1 MRLFFKILKITAVL
15 IIIFI
20 LGLFIASILMQDK
33 VAGYILKSLNNS
45 ISTKYEFESVKLSL
59 LKQFPKASLDLKN
72 VIVHS
77 SPGFDRTGFA
87 GLNTDT
93 LLAAKVV
100 FIEFSITDIYRGI
113 YNIEKI
119 GIKDGILNL
128 LTDHEGLVNYEISV
142 KTEEAPESDFTIDL
156 RRISLT
162 DLDTK
167 YNNLATELI
176 IEGLIETGQ
185 LKSRITG
192 DEIDFTARSG
202 IQIINFRLYN
212 TVLAVPFSADI
223 DISLSSSDSGIVFN
237 NSSLD
242 IDNYRFG
249 LSGSVSA
256 DKMLDLSLTGEDLDI
271 EDIKK
276 YFPAEILRTISDYNP
291 SGLLQVN
298 GNVRGRLA
306 RTSYPGIDI
315 YFFLSNGSITLG
327 NRELNLNDLSFNGN
341 FSNGEKRVPE
351 TSKIAIKNFRGTLGS
366 EQYTGSITVCNF
378 DSLYGT
384 LQLKGKVI
392 LSEIKD
398 FFRLRVI
405 SSSGGFIDLN
415 LSMEGALPEKGKYAF
430 PDIMDLITGANLTFN
445 DFSIGIK
452 DDRIF
457 FDNISGK
464 LAIAD
469 SIMAEN
475 LDIRYKD
482 QRFMLNGIFKNL
494 PEWLAGRPEILI
506 ASAGIWCDHIVPELF
521 FPSLNKS
528 DTAAKR
534 DKAYSLPGDIILDLD
549 FNIDTFRL
557 RKFKAEKINGSLS
570 YKPGLINF
578 KTLNLNSMGGLISG
592 NGFIIH
598 KTDDKSFNT
607 RGNFDLEEINIK
619 SAFIS
624 FNDFGQNFIKADNIN
639 GNLSGSMSVIIPFD
653 SLLKID
659 IKSITAEGK
668 FRIVDGALINFAP
681 VKQLSSFIELSE
693 LENIRFEKLE
703 NDIFIRNNSL
713 YIPQMDVNSSAAYLS
728 LNGKHGFNNDY
739 EYHIR
744 ILLSEI
750 LSKKFKKPGLNT
762 TEFGAVE
769 DDGLGR
775 TSVLLKIEDKGEE
788 VKVGYDVEAARN
800 IVRDDI
806 KAEKQT
812 LRTILNEEYG
822 WFKNDTPAV
831 EKPAA
836 GTPRFRILWEDTDT
850 ISIEENEE
858 LPVEKWGNPL
868 KNLFRKKDK
877 KR

>member
-1 MRLFFKILKITAVL
+1 L
-15 IIIFI
+15 
-20 LGLFIASILMQDK
+20 
-33 VAGYILKSLNNS
+33 
-45 ISTKYEFESVKLSL
+45 
-59 LKQFPKASLDLKN
+59 
-72 VIVHS
+72 
-77 SPGFDRTGFA
+77 
-87 GLNTDT
+87 
-93 LLAAKVV
+93 V

-113 YNIEKI
+113 YNIERI

-142 KTEEAPESDFTIDL
+142 KTEEVPESAFTIDL

-162 DLDTK
+162 DLDAK

-192 DEIDFTARSG
+192 DEIDFTAQSG
-202 IQIINFRLYN
+202 MQITNFRLFN
-212 TVLAVPFSADI
+212 TIPDIPFSVDI
-223 DISLSSSDSGIVFN
+223 DISLSSSGSGIVFRK
-237 NSSLD
+237 SFLD

-276 YFPAEILRTISDYNP
+276 YFPAEILGTISDYNP

-298 GNVRGRLA
+298 GNVRGQLT

-315 YFFLSNGSITLG
+315 NFFLSNGSITLG
-327 NRELNLNDLSFNGN
+327 KRELNLNALSFNGS

-351 TSKIAIKNFRGTLGS
+351 TSKIAIENFRGTLGS
-366 EQYTGSITVCNF
+366 EQYTGSLTLCNF
-378 DSLYGT
+378 ASLYGT

-405 SSSGGFIDLN
+405 SSSGGLIDLN
-415 LSMEGALPEKGKYAF
+415 LNMEGALPEKGEYPF
-430 PDIMDLITGANLTFN
+430 PDIMDLITRANLTFD

-452 DDRIF
+452 DDKIF
-457 FDNISGK
+457 FDNISGN
-464 LAIAD
+464 LAFAD

-482 QRFMLNGIFKNL
+482 HRFRLNGIFKNL

-506 ASAGIWCDHIVPELF
+506 ASAGIRCDHMVPELF

-534 DKAYSLPGDIILDLD
+534 DKAFNLPGDIILDLD

-557 RKFKAEKINGSLS
+557 RKFRAEKINGSLS
-570 YKPGLINF
+570 YKPGLVNF
-578 KTLNLNSMGGLISG
+578 KTLNLNSMGGFISG
-592 NGFIIH
+592 SGFIIQ

-607 RGNFDLEEINIK
+607 HGNFDLAEINIK
-619 SAFIS
+619 SAFVS
-624 FNDFGQNFIKADNIN
+624 FNDFGQNFLKAKNIN
-639 GNLSGSMSVIIPFD
+639 GNLSGSMSVLIPFD

-659 IKSITAEGK
+659 VRSITAEGK
-668 FRIVDGALINFAP
+668 YSIVDGALIDFAP

-703 NDIFIRNNSL
+703 NDFFIRNNAL
-713 YIPQMDVNSSAAYLS
+713 YIPQMDVNSSAADLS
-728 LNGKHGFNNDY
+728 VNGKHGFDNDF
-739 EYHIR
+739 EYHVR

-750 LSKKFKKPGLNT
+750 LSKKLNKPRPNT

-788 VKVGYDVEAARN
+788 LKVGYDVKAARN

-806 KAEKQT
+806 SAEKQT

-822 WFKNDTPAV
+822 WFKNDTPV
-831 EKPAA
+831 FEKPAA
-836 GTPRFRILWEDTDT
+836 GTPRFRILWEETDT
-850 ISIEENEE
+850 LSIENEE
-858 LPVEKWGNPL
+858 GLPSEERENPL

>member
-20 LGLFIASILMQDK
+20 LGLFTASILMRDK
-33 VAGYILKSLNNS
+33 VAGYILKSLNKS
-45 ISTKYEFESVKLSL
+45 ISTKYEFESVRLSL
-59 LKQFPKASLDLKN
+59 LRQFPKASLDLKN
-72 VIVHS
+72 VIIHT
-77 SPGFDRTGFA
+77 SPGFDKTGFA
-87 GLNTDT
+87 GLDTDT

-113 YNIEKI
+113 YNIDKI

-142 KTEEAPESDFTIDL
+142 KTEEVPESDFTIDL

-167 YNNLATELI
+167 YYNLATQLI

-192 DEIDFTARSG
+192 DEIDFTAQSAM
-202 IQIINFRLYN
+202 QITNFRLYN
-212 TVLAVPFSADI
+212 TVLAAPFLADI
-223 DISLSSSDSGIVFN
+223 DISLSRSDSGIVFN
-237 NSSLD
+237 KSFLD
-242 IDNYRFG
+242 IDNYHFR
-249 LSGSVSA
+249 LSGSLSA

-276 YFPAEILRTISDYNP
+276 YFPAEILSTISDYNP
-291 SGLLQVN
+291 SGFLQVD
-298 GNVRGRLA
+298 GNIRGLLT
-306 RTSYPGIDI
+306 RTSFPGIDI
-315 YFFLSNGSITLG
+315 NFLLSNGSVTLG
-327 NRELNLNDLSFNGN
+327 NRELNLNDLSFNGS

-351 TSKIAIKNFRGTLGS
+351 TSKIAIDNFRGTLGS
-366 EQYTGSITVCNF
+366 EQYTGSLNVCNI

-384 LQLKGKVI
+384 FQLKGKVI

-405 SSSGGFIDLN
+405 SSSEGFIDLD
-415 LSMEGALPEKGKYAF
+415 LRMEGALPKKGKYSF

-452 DDRIF
+452 DDK
-457 FDNISGK
+457 ISFNNVKGK
-464 LAIAD
+464 VVIAD
-469 SIMAEN
+469 SILAEN
-475 LDIRYKD
+475 LDIRFKD
-482 QRFMLNGIFKNL
+482 QMFRVNGIFKNL

-506 ASAGIWCDHIVPELF
+506 ASAGMWCDHMVPELLI
-521 FPSLNKS
+521 PSLNKS

-534 DKAYSLPGDIILDLD
+534 DRAYSLPGDIILDLD
-549 FNIDTFRL
+549 FIIDTFRL
-557 RKFKAEKINGSLS
+557 RKFKAEKIGGSLS
-570 YKPGLINF
+570 YKPGLVNF
-578 KTLNLNSMGGLISG
+578 KTLNLTSMGGLISG
-592 NGFIIH
+592 NGFIIQN
-598 KTDDKSFNT
+598 TDDKSFNT
-607 RGNFDLEEINIK
+607 RGNFDLNEINIK
-619 SAFIS
+619 SAFVS
-624 FNDFGQNFIKADNIN
+624 FNDFGQDFLKAENIN
-639 GNLSGSMSVIIPFD
+639 GNLSGNMSVIIPFD
-653 SLLKID
+653 SLLKIYV
-659 IKSITAEGK
+659 KSITAEGK
-668 FRIVDGALINFAP
+668 YRIIDGFLIDFAP

-703 NDIFIRNNSL
+703 NDFFIRNNAL
-713 YIPQMDVNSSAAYLS
+713 YIPLMDVNSSAADLS
-728 LNGKHGFNNDY
+728 VNGKHGFDNDY
-739 EYHIR
+739 EYHVR

-750 LSKKFKKPGLNT
+750 LSKKLKKPRPNT

-800 IVRDDI
+800 IIRDDI

-822 WFKNDTPAV
+822 WFKNDTPVV
-831 EKPAA
+831 EKPAT
-836 GTPRFRILWEDTDT
+836 GTPRFRILWEETDT
-850 ISIEENEE
+850 VRVENEE
-858 LPVEKWGNPL
+858 LPVEEKENLL
-868 KNLFRKKDK
+868 KNLFKK

>member
-20 LGLFIASILMQDK
+20 LGLFTASILMQDK
-33 VAGYILKSLNNS
+33 VAGYILKSLNKS
-45 ISTKYEFESVKLSL
+45 ISTKYEFESVRLSL
-59 LKQFPKASLDLKN
+59 LRQFPKASLDLKN
-72 VIVHS
+72 VIIHS
-77 SPGFDRTGFA
+77 SPGFDKTGFA

-93 LLAAKVV
+93 LLAAKAV

-113 YNIEKI
+113 YNIDKI

-128 LTDHEGLVNYEISV
+128 LTDHEGLVNYDISV
-142 KTEEAPESDFTIDL
+142 KTEEVPESDFTIDL

-167 YNNLATELI
+167 YNNLATQLI
-176 IEGLIETGQ
+176 IEGLIESGQ

-192 DEIDFTARSG
+192 DDIYFTAQSA
-202 IQIINFRLYN
+202 IQITNFRLYN
-212 TVLAVPFSADI
+212 TVLAAPFLADI
-223 DISLSSSDSGIVFN
+223 DISLSRSDSGIVFN
-237 NSSLD
+237 KSFLD
-242 IDNYRFG
+242 IDNYHFG
-249 LSGSVSA
+249 LSGSLSA

-291 SGLLQVN
+291 SGFLQVD
-298 GNVRGRLA
+298 GNIRGQLT

-315 YFFLSNGSITLG
+315 NFRLSNGSVTLG
-327 NRELNLNDLSFNGN
+327 NRELNLNDLSFNGS

-351 TSKIAIKNFRGTLGS
+351 TSKIAIGNFRGTLGS
-366 EQYTGSITVCNF
+366 EKYAGSLTVCNF

-405 SSSGGFIDLN
+405 SSSEGYIDLD
-415 LSMEGALPEKGKYAF
+415 LRMEGALPKKGKYAF

-452 DDRIF
+452 NDKIS
-457 FDNISGK
+457 FDNIRGK
-464 LAIAD
+464 VVIAD
-469 SIMAEN
+469 SILAKN
-475 LDIRYKD
+475 LDIRFKD
-482 QRFMLNGIFKNL
+482 HMFRVNGIFKNL

-506 ASAGIWCDHIVPELF
+506 ASAGMWCDHMVPELL

-528 DTAAKR
+528 DTASKR
-534 DKAYSLPGDIILDLD
+534 DRAYAFPGDIILDLD
-549 FNIDTFRL
+549 FIIDTFRF
-557 RKFKAEKINGSLS
+557 RKFKAEKIDGSLS
-570 YKPGLINF
+570 YKPGLVNF
-578 KTLNLNSMGGLISG
+578 KTLNLTSMGGLISG
-592 NGFIIH
+592 NGFIIQN
-598 KTDDKSFNT
+598 TDDKSFNT
-607 RGNFDLEEINIK
+607 RGNFDLNEINIK
-619 SAFIS
+619 SAFVS
-624 FNDFGQNFIKADNIN
+624 FNDFGQDFLKAENII
-639 GNLSGSMSVIIPFD
+639 GNLSGNMSVIIPFD

-659 IKSITAEGK
+659 VKSITAEGK
-668 FRIVDGALINFAP
+668 YRIIDGSLIDFAP

-703 NDIFIRNNSL
+703 NDFFIRNNAL
-713 YIPQMDVNSSAAYLS
+713 YIPLMDVNSSAADLS
-728 LNGKHGFNNDY
+728 INGKHGFDNDY
-739 EYHIR
+739 EYHVR

-750 LSKKFKKPGLNT
+750 LSKKLKKPRPNT

-822 WFKNDTPAV
+822 WFKNDTPV
-831 EKPAA
+831 VKKPAT
-836 GTPRFRILWEDTDT
+836 GTPRFRILWEETDT
-850 ISIEENEE
+850 ISVENEE
-858 LPVEKWGNPL
+858 LPEEAKENLL
-868 KNLFRKKDK
+868 KNLFKK

>member
-20 LGLFIASILMQDK
+20 LSLFTASILMQDK
-33 VAGYILKSLNNS
+33 VAGYILKSLNKS
-45 ISTKYEFESVKLSL
+45 ISTKYEFESVRLSL
-59 LKQFPKASLDLKN
+59 LRQFPKASLDLKN

-77 SPGFDRTGFA
+77 SPGFDKTGFT

-100 FIEFSITDIYRGI
+100 FIEFSIADIYKGI

-128 LTDHEGLVNYEISV
+128 LTDREGLVNYEISV
-142 KTEEAPESDFTIDL
+142 KKAEVPESDFTIDL

-192 DEIDFTARSG
+192 EEIDFTAQSEMRVT
-202 IQIINFRLYN
+202 NFRLYN
-212 TVLAVPFSADI
+212 TVLAAPLSANI
-223 DISLSSSDSGIVFN
+223 NISLSSSDSGIVFN
-237 NSSLD
+237 KSFLD
-242 IDNYRFG
+242 INAYRFG
-249 LSGSVSA
+249 LSGSISA
-256 DKMLDLSLTGEDLDI
+256 DNILDMSLAGVDLDI
-271 EDIKK
+271 EEIKK
-276 YFPAEILRTISDYNP
+276 YFPAEMLRIISDYNP
-291 SGLLQVN
+291 SGLLQVD
-298 GNVRGRLA
+298 GNIRGQLT
-306 RTSYPGIDI
+306 RTSYPVINVN
-315 YFFLSNGSITLG
+315 FLLSKGSVTLG
-327 NRELNLNDLSFNGN
+327 NRELNLSDLSFSGSFTNGK
-341 FSNGEKRVPE
+341 KRVPE
-351 TSKIAIKNFRGTLGS
+351 TSKLAIENFRVTLGS
-366 EQYTGSITVCNF
+366 AQYTGSLTVCNF

-384 LQLKGKVI
+384 LQLKGDVI

-398 FFRLRVI
+398 FFRLKAI
-405 SSSGGFIDLN
+405 SSSEGFIDLD

-430 PDIMDLITGANLTFN
+430 TDIMYLITEANLTFN
-445 DFSIGIK
+445 DFSLSIK
-452 DDRIF
+452 DNKIS

-464 LAIAD
+464 VIVSD

-475 LDIRYKD
+475 LNIRYKD
-482 QRFMLNGIFKNL
+482 HGFRVNGIFKNL
-494 PEWLAGRPEILI
+494 PEWLAGKPEILT
-506 ASAGIWCDHIVPELF
+506 ASAGIWCDKMVPELF
-521 FPSLNKS
+521 YPSLNKS

-534 DKAYSLPGDIILDLD
+534 DRAYSLSGDIILDLD
-549 FNIDTFRL
+549 FIIDTFRL
-557 RKFKAEKINGSLS
+557 RKFMAENIDGSLS
-570 YKPGLINF
+570 YKHGLINF

-592 NGFIIH
+592 NGFIIQ
-598 KTDDKSFNT
+598 KTDKSFTT
-607 RGNFDLEEINIK
+607 RGNFDLEGINIK
-619 SAFIS
+619 SAFVS
-624 FNDFGQNFIKADNIN
+624 FNDFGQDFLKAENIN
-639 GNLSGSMSVIIPFD
+639 GDLSGSMSVIIPFD

-668 FRIVDGALINFAP
+668 YLIVDGALIDFAP

-703 NDIFIRNNSL
+703 NNFFIRNNAL
-713 YIPQMDVNSSAAYLS
+713 YIPQMDVNSSAADLS
-728 LNGKHGFNNDY
+728 VNGKHGFDNDY
-739 EYHIR
+739 EYHVR

-750 LSKKFKKPGLNT
+750 LSKKLKKHRPNT

-788 VKVGYDVEAARN
+788 VKVGYDVKAARN
-800 IVRDDI
+800 IIRDDI
-806 KAEKQT
+806 NAEKQT

-831 EKPAA
+831 GKPAA
-836 GTPRFRILWEDTDT
+836 GTPRFRILWEETDT
-850 ISIEENEE
+850 VNIENEQE
-858 LPVEKWGNPL
+858 FPSEERENPL
-868 KNLFRKKDK
+868 KNLFRKKDNK
-877 KR
+877 L